1 MWFKLIQLL
10 HLAKINDSQRQQDAL
25 EEADFT
31 NDVRRKAA
39 AFSLDI
45 SICIHYT
52 YCTVQYCMYHF

>member
-10 HLAKINDSQRQQDAL
+10 HLAKINDSHRKQDAL

-31 NDVRRKAA
+31 NDVRKKAVV
-39 AFSLDI
+39 FSLDI

-52 YCTVQYCMYHF
+52 YSTVQYCKYHF